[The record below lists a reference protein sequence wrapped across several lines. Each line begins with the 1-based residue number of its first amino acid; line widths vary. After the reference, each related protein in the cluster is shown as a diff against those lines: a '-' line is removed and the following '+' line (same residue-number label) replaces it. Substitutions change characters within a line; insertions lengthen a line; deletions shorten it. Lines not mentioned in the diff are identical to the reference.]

1 MPLKA
6 PLSRGAYCGGR
17 TGTTAYRSHHDKE
30 NCGSVLFQGL
40 GHHCMLAPQ
49 QYCSVERIYHCTRL
63 IRTSP
68 TKKRVRRNK
77 RLEDANVI
85 QPQVLLWALVLTGC
99 LHTQSTCRDVR
110 ARISGY
116 GAIAVL
122 FSFLSE
128 SMPIFSAMSLQNH
141 GLAYSSTDFAIP
153 AGAGGVW
160 LMISATCIYPRVC
173 KALGNKRY
181 APHLT
186 QTLL

>member
-1 MPLKA
+1 MHEWTGPAIFGCSKVL
-6 PLSRGAYCGGR
+6 LSIVATSGSCESASITCWHCSS
-17 TGTTAYRSHHDKE
+17 TALCIR
-30 NCGSVLFQGL
+30 
-40 GHHCMLAPQ
+40 
-49 QYCSVERIYHCTRL
+49 HCTRL
-63 IRTSP
+63 ISASP
-68 TKKRVRRNK
+68 PSTPARHNELASAV
-77 RLEDANVI
+77 E
-85 QPQVLLWALVLTGC
+85 PQVLLWVLVLTGY
-99 LHTQSTCRDVR
+99 LHTQSACRDVR

-116 GAIAVL
+116 GALAVL